1 MPTDNIDS
9 KYLKD
14 TVADVLVRACSE
26 CAVARPKDPVDYV
39 AGWLARYV
47 ENDSILKKHN
57 SAKDLERTAREAEE
71 EVRAVFS
78 PSRRRVAA
86 RDRARCPTPR
96 VPARSRDPVRP

>member
-14 TVADVLVRACSE
+14 TVADVLIRACSE

-47 ENDSILKKHN
+47 EIGYP
-57 SAKDLERTAREAEE
+57 
-71 EVRAVFS
+71 V
-78 PSRRRVAA
+78 VAA
-86 RDRARCPTPR
+86 EFWIDQLF
-96 VPARSRDPVRP
+96 